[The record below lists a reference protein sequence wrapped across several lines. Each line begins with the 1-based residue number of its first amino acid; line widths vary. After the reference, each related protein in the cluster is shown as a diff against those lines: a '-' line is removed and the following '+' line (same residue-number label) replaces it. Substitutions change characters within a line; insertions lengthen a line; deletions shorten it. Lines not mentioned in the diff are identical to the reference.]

1 MHRETEKDGLGVLC
15 TAAAL
20 DDVNHLDLGPDV
32 MVEAPKARRLVDD
45 WLGLIWDSNHQK
57 YRDFLV
63 DVVIIVI
70 SSPSLNTSEQGGAPV
85 R

>member
-57 YRDFLV
+57 YRD
-63 DVVIIVI
+63 I
-70 SSPSLNTSEQGGAPV
+70 GGCCNHCNLFPILKHI
-85 R
+85 